1 MASLKCPYCG
11 GSQDKV
17 IDSREI
23 RDGEATK
30 RRRQCNE
37 CGKRF
42 TTYEEIEERRLMV
55 IKKDG
60 RREPY
65 DRGKI
70 LRGLQTACH
79 KRNVDADV
87 LMRITEEIDREII
100 NRSDRE
106 VASVEIGE
114 MVMARLRE
122 LDHVAYVR
130 YASVYRQFRDVTQF
144 RELVDVL
151 GHEER
156 EQSQQ
161 RQPRL
166 PYER

>member
-1 MASLKCPYCG
+1 MKCPYCG
-11 GSQDKV
+11 GLQDRV

-30 RRRQCNE
+30 RRRQCNG

-55 IKKDG
+55 VKKDG

-65 DRGKI
+65 ERGKI
-70 LRGLQTACH
+70 LRGLQMACH

-87 LMRITEEIDREII
+87 LVQIADEIDRDII
-100 NRSDRE
+100 NRPDRE
-106 VASVEIGE
+106 IQSVEIGE
-114 MVMARLRE
+114 MVMSRLRE

-130 YASVYRQFRDVTQF
+130 FASIYRQFRDVTQF

-156 EQSQQ
+156 EKPK
-161 RQPRL
+161 RGQPRL
-166 PYER
+166 PYEQ

>member
-1 MASLKCPYCG
+1 M
-11 GSQDKV
+11 

-55 IKKDG
+55 VKKDG